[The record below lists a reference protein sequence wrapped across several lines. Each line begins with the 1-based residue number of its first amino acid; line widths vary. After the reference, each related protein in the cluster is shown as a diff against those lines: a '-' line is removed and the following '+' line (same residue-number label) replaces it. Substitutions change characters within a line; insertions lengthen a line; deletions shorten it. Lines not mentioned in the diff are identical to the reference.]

1 VLPILI
7 STLLCHEALGDG
19 CKPLRSVKVPTD
31 GSVVAAHGLKANAK
45 YRVRAAGVFFVGGPG
60 YADAEY
66 GFDCEEKHF
75 QDKCIG
81 GNPVDL
87 GIAVNDTSGG
97 PAKSTRW
104 GAYRR
109 GVHDY
114 VIEAQAQ
121 ANGSFTFRYK
131 DCYYPDNHGDLLVEI
146 YAPDCGA
153 AIAAGSGATAPDLRA
168 SECGPKKTKE
178 LPEPGAAADVQF
190 TPQRPLPKFLP
201 LGRPRG
207 RDVRQEQQ

>member
-7 STLLCHEALGDG
+7 TAVLSQSALGDG
-19 CKPLRSVKVPTD
+19 CKPLRSVTVPTD
-31 GSVVAAHGLKANAK
+31 GSVVTARGLEANAK
-45 YRVRAAGVFFVGGPG
+45 YRLRASGVFFVGGPG

-75 QDKCIG
+75 QDKCVG

-87 GIAVNDTSGG
+87 GIAVNDLSGG
-97 PAKSTRW
+97 PAKTTRW
-104 GAYRR
+104 GAYKH

-114 VIEAQAQ
+114 VIEARAQ

-131 DCYYPDNHGDLLVEI
+131 DCYYPDNHGNLLVEI
-146 YAPDCGA
+146 YEYDCVTGSE
-153 AIAAGSGATAPDLRA
+153 AGSGGRDLREE
-168 SECGPKKTKE
+168 ECGPKKTKT
-178 LPEPGAAADVQF
+178 LPEPGAASDVQF
-190 TPQRPLPKFLP
+190 TAPRPLPSFAP

-207 RDVRQEQQ
+207 RDVRQERQ